1 MAIEA
6 GTYKLG
12 PRNATLR
19 VKTGRSGAAA
29 KAGHN
34 LEIEVGSWEAT
45 LEVGDSSSL
54 ELTADATSLSVVR
67 GEGGAQ
73 KLGDDDKADIMKSI
87 DKDVLK
93 KQAIVFSSKDVEV
106 SDSALKVSGDLSIV
120 GRTESVRFDV
130 SVGDDDD
137 GKLTGGTTVK
147 QSGANGASSPTPPCS
162 AR

>member
-67 GEGGAQ
+67 G
-73 KLGDDDKADIMKSI
+73 
-87 DKDVLK
+87 
-93 KQAIVFSSKDVEV
+93 
-106 SDSALKVSGDLSIV
+106 
-120 GRTESVRFDV
+120 SVRFDV
-130 SVGDDDD
+130 SVGDD

-147 QSGANGASSPTPPCS
+147 QSEWASSPTPPCS